1 MVNKIPHII
10 INKINALSYGKY
22 QKKGIKQTFIIKES
36 TLTVE
41 IIAITLL

>member
-1 MVNKIPHII
+1 MENI
-10 INKINALSYGKY
+10 
-22 QKKGIKQTFIIKES
+22 KKGTKQTFIIKES